1 MKAFHGTSENN
12 VNSIQNDGFN
22 VDRDSGRLPNDL
34 GDGYYFFVKN
44 TFGLS
49 PEKMAFQ
56 YAKTY
61 QRSPV
66 AVLSVNVDEK
76 NSNVLNCDCLST
88 IEEVVKFRLEN
99 YEAVKEQLT
108 YYKTV
113 SSPQKGILKRGNL
126 DGIILNMMIE
136 KLESV
141 TGVAIDVIKKN
152 TYTKCECPGYNLSN
166 FPNGT
171 EICIRNSQKITNIQ
185 KASIHN

>member
-1 MKAFHGTSENN
+1 M
-12 VNSIQNDGFN
+12 
-22 VDRDSGRLPNDL
+22 L
-34 GDGYYFFVKN
+34 
-44 TFGLS
+44 
-49 PEKMAFQ
+49 
-56 YAKTY
+56 
-61 QRSPV
+61 
-66 AVLSVNVDEK
+66 
-76 NSNVLNCDCLST
+76 LNCDCLST
-88 IEEVVKFRLEN
+88 IEEMVKFRLKN

-126 DGIILNMMIE
+126 DGIILNLMIE

-152 TYTKCECPGYNLSN
+152 MYTKCECPGYNLSN

-185 KASIHN
+185 KTSIHN